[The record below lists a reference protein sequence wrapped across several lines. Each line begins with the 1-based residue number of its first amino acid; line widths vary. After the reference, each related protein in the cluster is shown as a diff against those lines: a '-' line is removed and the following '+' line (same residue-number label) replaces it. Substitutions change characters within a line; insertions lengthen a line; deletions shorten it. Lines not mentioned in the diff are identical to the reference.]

1 MCVCVCGS
9 CYFCCCGLVFDFP
22 FGCSSDNEN
31 WLPFRGAAVLFA
43 YFLEHIKNSRGK
55 KRRGKALYAVH
66 K

>member
-1 MCVCVCGS
+1 MCACVVLAI
-9 CYFCCCGLVFDFP
+9 FVVVVLVFDFP

-31 WLPFRGAAVLFA
+31 WLPFRGAAELFA
-43 YFLEHIKNSRGK
+43 YFLAHIKNSRGK